1 MDINTLK
8 ILLIE
13 DNSADAD
20 WIGEI
25 LIEEHLTKSKQ
36 ASPQVDLKHVKRVQS
51 ALQLIAQN
59 DFDVILLDL
68 SLPDSQG
75 IDSIAQVKQEAPELP
90 IVVLTALDDE
100 SIAIQS
106 VRQGAQDYLV
116 KGRFEGE
123 LLIRSIYYAIER
135 QRTEA
140 TLRQQ
145 AEREKLMK
153 KMSDRIRQSLELK
166 EILNTTVDEVRHFL
180 QADRVV
186 IYRCESDQPG
196 EVIAESITLNF
207 HQAEES
213 IVLNSQNLFHQ
224 LSANLEQFN
233 LELAKAQAVQAIDDT
248 ITHRQ
253 DDIYV
258 LAESQIRAILT
269 LPIWQTQS
277 NQHLQTKADF
287 GTQLRNELEKHSVL
301 TTNSVPVLF
310 GAKQEKI
317 EQFKPSSLL
326 QEPSAVVSRRGSF
339 DQLWGM
345 LVAQNYHHPRQ
356 WQNWEI
362 DFLQQLATQVA
373 IAIQQSEL
381 YTQLQIANRQL
392 EQLAILD
399 GLTGLANRRYFDR
412 ILDNEWHRLI
422 REQKP
427 LSLILCD
434 IDYFKAYND
443 TYGHPEG
450 DRCLQKVAQILKTAV
465 KRPADL
471 VTRYGGEEFALIL
484 PDTNAEGALVVANFI
499 LKQVRKLRIPHQAS
513 EICNYVTLS
522 IGTATKIPNSHLVVE
537 HLVKMSDDALYQAKK
552 QGRNQIIQ
560 YQTCC

>member
-13 DNSADAD
+13 DNLADAD

-25 LIEEHLTKSKQ
+25 LIEKHLTKSQ
-36 ASPQVDLKHVKRVQS
+36 QTSASHGGVPSTQVDLKHVKRVQE
-51 ALQLIAQN
+51 ALKLITQN

-100 SIAIQS
+100 NIAIQS

-153 KMSDRIRQSLELK
+153 KMSDRIRQSLDLK

-180 QADRVV
+180 QTDRVV

-196 EVIAESITLNF
+196 EVIAESMTRNS

-213 IVLNSQNLFHQ
+213 IAFNSQNLFHQ
-224 LSANLEQFN
+224 LSVNLEQLN
-233 LELAKAQAVQAIDDT
+233 LNLPEEQAVQAIDDT
-248 ITHRQ
+248 ISHWQ
-253 DDIYV
+253 EDIYV

-269 LPIWQTQS
+269 LPIWQSQS
-277 NQHLQTKADF
+277 NQNLQTKANL
-287 GTQLRNELEKHSVL
+287 TLELRNELEKHSVL
-301 TTNSVPVLF
+301 TVNSVPAVSS
-310 GAKQEKI
+310 ATKEKI
-317 EQFKPSSLL
+317 DGVKPS
-326 QEPSAVVSRRGSF
+326 VSSRGNF

-412 ILDNEWHRLI
+412 VLYNEWQRLI

-450 DRCLQKVAQILKTAV
+450 DRCLQKVAQILKAAV

-484 PDTNAEGALVVANFI
+484 PDTNAEGALVVAKFI

-513 EICNYVTLS
+513 EISNYVTLS
-522 IGTATKIPNSHLVVE
+522 VGTATKIPNSHLAVE
-537 HLVKMSDDALYQAKK
+537 HLVKMTDDALYQAKK

-560 YQTCC
+560 YQTCS

>member
-1 MDINTLK
+1 MNINILK

-13 DNSADAD
+13 DNLADAD

-25 LIEEHLTKSKQ
+25 LIEENLTKSKQ
-36 ASPQVDLKHVKRVQS
+36 APPQVDLKHVKRVQE
-51 ALQLIAQN
+51 ALKLLAQN

-100 SIAIQS
+100 NIAIQS

-153 KMSDRIRQSLELK
+153 KMSDRIRQSLDLK
-166 EILNTTVDEVRHFL
+166 EILKTTVDEVRHFL

-207 HQAEES
+207 DQAEEN
-213 IVLNSQNLFHQ
+213 IILNSQNFFHQ
-224 LSANLEQFN
+224 LSANLEQLN
-233 LELAKAQAVQAIDDT
+233 LELAEAEAVQAIDHT
-248 ITHRQ
+248 ITNRQ
-253 DDIYV
+253 DDIYF

-277 NQHLQTKADF
+277 NQNLQTKANL
-287 GTQLRNELEKHSVL
+287 TLELRNELEKHSVL
-301 TTNSVPVLF
+301 TVNSVPAVSS
-310 GAKQEKI
+310 ATKEKI
-317 EQFKPSSLL
+317 DEVKPS
-326 QEPSAVVSRRGSF
+326 VSSRGNF

-412 ILDNEWHRLI
+412 VLYNEWQRLI

-484 PDTNAEGALVVANFI
+484 PDTNAEGALVVAKFI

-513 EICNYVTLS
+513 EISNYVTLS
-522 IGTATKIPNSHLVVE
+522 VGTATKIPNSHLAVE
-537 HLVKMSDDALYQAKK
+537 HLVKMTDDALYQAKK